1 MADIDNLDYHS
12 DDEEQKNQNNNA
24 TKGAGGKNFENKP
37 NYSSIYLSGF
47 KDLLLK
53 EELQRALKECG
64 FEHPSEVQQECIPNA
79 IHGKDILC
87 QAKSGMGKTAV
98 FVLSIL
104 NMMEKDTEPLTC
116 LVIANTRELADQID
130 KEFKRLG
137 RYLTN
142 IKS

>member
-1 MADIDNLDYHS
+1 
-12 DDEEQKNQNNNA
+12 
-24 TKGAGGKNFENKP
+24 
-37 NYSSIYLSGF
+37 
-47 KDLLLK
+47 
-53 EELQRALKECG
+53 
-64 FEHPSEVQQECIPNA
+64 
-79 IHGKDILC
+79 
-87 QAKSGMGKTAV
+87 MGKTAV